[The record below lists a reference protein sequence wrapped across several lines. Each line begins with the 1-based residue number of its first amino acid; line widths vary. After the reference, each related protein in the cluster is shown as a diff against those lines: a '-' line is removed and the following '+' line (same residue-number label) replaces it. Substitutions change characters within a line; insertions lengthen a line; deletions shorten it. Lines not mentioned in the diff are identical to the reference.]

1 MLRTQII
8 LLGIGL
14 TLSSQTL
21 LADTFDDA
29 VNLYLQGFD
38 YCTEAKDALTAG
50 NVAAAKTALT
60 RYESLKADATGI
72 NNTILTTNKR
82 GMDSN
87 LKFCE
92 RVAID
97 IEIAIGTPILKRAIG
112 ACDEARKHLKAEN
125 PEQAKVHFDEFVQLK
140 DEALSTSPS
149 LNDQFST
156 RNQIRSCE
164 RLQKKIA
171 GFNEKQETM
180 ALAIET
186 VLEESEAYNTLCQ
199 GTLKA
204 VKKETL
210 NSAAVT
216 EAKNAM
222 TTARKHHNGVMAE
235 SLALAELDKKPDSPE
250 TQSKNRNLA
259 SGDRCMSE
267 LSTHVANIESS
278 IDLAQRE
285 LREYDNA
292 LKQANAECRATQK
305 TPVAEV
311 TQSAYESARTQYESA
326 VKTRNNVRTALA
338 KNTYYRDNQHNKVPR
353 SIEKNMGKLNSCLD
367 ASRSH
372 VSTLFGALPLTT
384 PAIASVAKQKAE
396 GKTGGVPPTKIHGS
410 IKMINAAPE
419 FVVAYMVDGSK
430 PEQGVEIIIDESGF
444 DKPVYFVGS
453 GETFRI
459 KSRDFSTHRIS
470 ASNPSLNFFESLVRV
485 QSRQSRQAK
494 VTWPVNHMVQ
504 LRSDRG
510 DVVPSYVANTSSG
523 KPTIIM
529 FDFGSDTVEFEL
541 DNPNEAAIG
550 YLLVPDFDPLEIKL
564 SEGEIKSL
572 AITRDKEPLG
582 SVLLKGL

>member
-1 MLRTQII
+1 LKRLII
-8 LLGIGL
+8 LIGAGL
-14 TLSSQTL
+14 IFSSQAL
-21 LADTFDDA
+21 LAETFDDA

-50 NVAAAKTALT
+50 NVNGAKAALN
-60 RYESLKADATGI
+60 RYQSLKSEASAI
-72 NNTILTTNKR
+72 NSRILSTNKR

-92 RVAID
+92 RVATD
-97 IEIAIGTPILKRAIG
+97 IEIAIGTPILNQAIS
-112 ACDEARKHLKAEN
+112 ACDEARELLKAKN
-125 PEQAKVHFDEFVQLK
+125 PDQAKIRFDEFIQLK
-140 DEALSTSPS
+140 NQALSTSPS
-149 LNDQFST
+149 LNGRFST

-186 VLEESEAYNTLCQ
+186 VLEESEAYNNLCQ
-199 GTLKA
+199 GTLK
-204 VKKETL
+204 TL
-210 NSAAVT
+210 QQATPDPDAT
-216 EAKNAM
+216 REARGAM
-222 TTARKHHNGVMAE
+222 TTARKHHSNVMAE
-235 SLALAELDKKPDSPE
+235 TLALAELDKKPDSPD
-250 TQSKNRNLA
+250 TRSKNKNLA

-267 LSTHVANIESS
+267 LNTHVANMESS
-278 IDLAQRE
+278 IKLAQQE

-292 LKQANAECRATQK
+292 LKQANTECQSARK

-311 TQSAYESARTQYESA
+311 TQSIYNNARSQYESA

-338 KNTYYRDNQHNKVPR
+338 KNNYYRDNQHNKTPR
-353 SIEKNMGKLNSCLD
+353 NIEKNMSRLNNCLD
-367 ASRSH
+367 ESRSH

-384 PAIASVAKQKAE
+384 PPIASVAKQKAE

-410 IKMINAAPE
+410 IKMINTAPE

-430 PEQGVEIIIDESGF
+430 PKQGVEIIIDESGF
-444 DKPVYFVGS
+444 DRPVYFVGS

-459 KSRDFSTHRIS
+459 KSKDFSTHRIS
-470 ASNPSLNFFESLVRV
+470 ASNASLNFSDNLARV

-494 VTWPVNHMVQ
+494 VTWPANNMVQ

-510 DVVPSYVANTSSG
+510 IVPSYMANTPSS
-523 KPTIIM
+523 KPMIIM
-529 FDFGSDTVEFEL
+529 FDYGSDSATFEL
-541 DNPNEAAIG
+541 DNPNEAATG
-550 YLLVPDFDPLEIKL
+550 YLLMPEFDPLEIKL